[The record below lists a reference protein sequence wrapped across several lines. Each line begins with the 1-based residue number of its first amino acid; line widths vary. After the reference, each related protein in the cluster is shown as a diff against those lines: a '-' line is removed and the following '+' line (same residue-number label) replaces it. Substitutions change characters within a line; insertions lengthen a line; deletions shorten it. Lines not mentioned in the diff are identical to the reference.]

1 MALIVLTA
9 LQAKAAEILVTTAI
23 DALARYQLVKDLTD
37 DQCQVLIANA
47 VETKN
52 LLDKRLAEH

>member
-9 LQAKAAEILVTTAI
+9 LQTKAAEILVTTAI
-23 DALARYQLVKDLTD
+23 DALARYQQVKDLTD
-37 DQCQVLIANA
+37 EQCQVLIANA
-47 VETKN
+47 VKTKD

>member
-23 DALARYQLVKDLTD
+23 DALARYQQVKDLTD

-47 VETKN
+47 VKTKD

>member
-37 DQCQVLIANA
+37 DQCQILIANA
-47 VETKN
+47 IKTKEI
-52 LLDKRLAEH
+52 LDKRLAGH

>member
-23 DALARYQLVKDLTD
+23 DALARYQQVKDLTD

>member
-47 VETKN
+47 VKTKD

>member
-47 VETKN
+47 VLTKD
-52 LLDKRLAEH
+52 LLDKRLAGH

>member
-9 LQAKAAEILVTTAI
+9 MQAKAAEILVTTAI
-23 DALARYQLVKDLTD
+23 DALARYQQVKDLTD
-37 DQCQVLIANA
+37 EQCQVLIANA
-47 VETKN
+47 VKTKD

>member
-1 MALIVLTA
+1 MAVIVLTA

-47 VETKN
+47 VKTKD